1 MSEITQA
8 LEVLRKGRF
17 IDLTHTV
24 HSEIP
29 RFGPFPKLEAETAY
43 TVEKDGFFVKKV
55 TFVTQYGTHID
66 APEHFVVNRRKLD
79 DIDVRELILPIC
91 VIHREAEVAENPDY
105 VVTKEDIL
113 AWEAENGKI
122 PADSVVAFSSGWS
135 RRWESGD
142 MENKDEA
149 GVPHSPGWGLDALEF
164 LFRERGITAV
174 GHETLDTDASS
185 DVIKKGFLYSEK
197 FVLNEDKFQVELL
210 TNLDQV
216 PSTGGI
222 IFIGVPKFKG
232 LPGFPVRAVA
242 IVP

>member
-17 IDLTHTV
+17 VDLTHTV

-29 RFGPFPKLEAETAY
+29 RFGPFPKLVAETIF

-55 TFVTQYGTHID
+55 TFPTQYGTHID
-66 APEHFVVNRRKLD
+66 APEHFAVDHLKLD
-79 DIDVRELILPIC
+79 EIPVRQFVLPIC
-91 VIHREAEVAENPDY
+91 VIHREESVAENPDY
-105 VVTKEDIL
+105 VVTRDDIL
-113 AWEAENGKI
+113 AWEAENGRI
-122 PADSVVAFSSGWS
+122 PADSFVAFASGWS
-135 RRWESGD
+135 RRWASGD
-142 MENKDEA
+142 MENKDEN
-149 GVPHSPGWGLDALEF
+149 GVPHSPGWGLDALKF
-164 LFRERGITAV
+164 LFEERGITAV

-185 DVIKKGFLYSEK
+185 DVIGKGFLYSEK
-197 FVLNEDKFQVELL
+197 YVLDENKFQVELL

-222 IFIGVPKFKG
+222 ILIGVPKFQG
-232 LPGFPVRAVA
+232 MPGFPVRAVA